1 MHVPGRGPIIL
12 MRTRFVGGS
21 WLSPSTK
28 RTRGTLVDRVERV
41 NLEVEPRGK
50 LGVLRADLN
59 LAEALTELKRSASPV
74 AHIDQQVKDAKKLLP
89 QLERHG
95 RLAVR
100 KVLDQTGNARGDGR
114 AVPALEEDCLRR
126 SRAEHDQRTVPLGR
140 FPSPARRG

>member
-1 MHVPGRGPIIL
+1 M
-12 MRTRFVGGS
+12 
-21 WLSPSTK
+21 
-28 RTRGTLVDRVERV
+28 
-41 NLEVEPRGK
+41 NLEVERRGK

-74 AHIDQQVKDAKKLLP
+74 AHIDQQVNDAKKLLP